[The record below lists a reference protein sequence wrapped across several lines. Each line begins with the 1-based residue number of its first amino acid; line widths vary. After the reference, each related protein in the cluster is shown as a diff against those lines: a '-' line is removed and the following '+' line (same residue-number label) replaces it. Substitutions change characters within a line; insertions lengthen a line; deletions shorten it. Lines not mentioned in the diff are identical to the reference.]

1 MGFSFS
7 YQTTMACFGCTQK
20 AQAPFAHPGSNPRC
34 CILIHFIFF
43 LTFTPLLVAE
53 TRAGNTHL
61 SWNCSFLLLHRHKP
75 LQMRSSLEMQTKQ
88 LNPSCK
94 QNCKSAP
101 VFHLVFGKIFFMI
114 PSRDCFEQQFHA
126 DQGLSLWHNGCSM
139 KAASHKHVKTRWAT
153 EMLKMHQGM
162 QERSWSHRSGKK
174 NDGGRH
180 ISANL
185 INAPAPVNSK
195 AKRFLTAETTWLRT
209 KEEPGKLRINL
220 GILQCGRNSPLPSYC
235 WMIIGTGRTDR

>member
-61 SWNCSFLLLHRHKP
+61 SWNCSFLLLHRHRP
-75 LQMRSSLEMQTKQ
+75 LQMWSSLEMQTKQ

-126 DQGLSLWHNGCSM
+126 DQGLSSPGTMAAAWRLLLTSMWKPDGLQRCSRCT
-139 KAASHKHVKTRWAT
+139 KVCKRGAGAT
-153 EMLKMHQGM
+153 GVARKMMEVYTYLQIWLMLLLPWIARQ
-162 QERSWSHRSGKK
+162 R
-174 NDGGRH
+174 D
-180 ISANL
+180 
-185 INAPAPVNSK
+185 
-195 AKRFLTAETTWLRT
+195 FLLR
-209 KEEPGKLRINL
+209 KQHG
-220 GILQCGRNSPLPSYC
+220 
-235 WMIIGTGRTDR
+235 